1 MSGAPARLEPPAP
14 AEEAFVAPRTVTDLA
29 ACHFTH
35 AVDLPGYGPVAGPW
49 DMRATWRAFIGEVD
63 VAGKRVLDIGTGS
76 GFLSFAMER
85 AGARVTSLPLDRGAS
100 WDIVPFPGVV
110 RSLVDPPVE
119 EHHGRIADA
128 YWLSHAALGS
138 RARVVQGSP
147 YAIPRAVAPLDI
159 AVFETALMRLRDPF
173 RALHAAAQLTRESL
187 VVTEFLPRRFH
198 LLPYLP
204 GRLARGMYLVP
215 RAADRAR
222 FGTWWVVAPETLRE
236 FLRILGFGETRVS
249 VHRQRLA
256 GGWHRFYTVVGRRT
270 EPTNPDL

>member
-1 MSGAPARLEPPAP
+1 MSGVIPLQPPPAP
-14 AEEAFVAPRTVTDLA
+14 ESVFVAPRTVTDLA

-35 AVDLPGYGPVAGPW
+35 AVDLPGHGSVAAPW
-49 DMRATWRAFIGEVD
+49 DLRATWRAYIGEVD
-63 VAGKRVLDIGTGS
+63 VAGKRVLDVGTGS

-85 AGARVTSLPLDRGAS
+85 AGARVTSLPLDRGAC

-110 RSLVDPPVE
+110 RSLVDPSLE
-119 EHHGRIADA
+119 DHHRRIADA
-128 YWLSHAALGS
+128 YWFSHAALGS

-147 YAIPRAVAPLDI
+147 YAIPRAVAPLDV
-159 AVFETALMRLRDPF
+159 AVFATALMRLRDPF

-198 LLPYLP
+198 LLRYLP

-215 RAADRAR
+215 RADARAR
-222 FGTWWVVAPETLRE
+222 FGTWWVVAPETVRE

-249 VHRQRLA
+249 LHRQRA
-256 GGWHRFYTVVGRRT
+256 ADGWHRFYTVVGRRT